1 MSEIYNKIIAVT
13 MRRFFLFFS
22 LLYFVFNAEAQIVN
36 RIEVEGVIY
45 ADANDVEGITVYN
58 SSSNVG
64 TITNEKGEFRIA
76 VAVNDI
82 IQISALQFKALSI
95 TVQEEAIKSRKLGI
109 HLVEQIH
116 KLDAVLLSSGLTG
129 NITTDIENVSYL
141 KPVILNMGSM
151 NVDYEYNDDKAFDAE
166 IVQKDLKSRINKG
179 ELYNGF
185 DVKKISKLIFGKRN
199 KEYIKPDYVVVEKP
213 LELFDVYS
221 PEYISEMFEIPLEDV
236 NDFIAYVDTKDLDR
250 ELLKKDHEIECL
262 QFLYEVSKE
271 YLKDKHTKK

>member
-1 MSEIYNKIIAVT
+1 
-13 MRRFFLFFS
+13 MRRIFLFIGF
-22 LLYFVFNAEAQIVN
+22 LCFIFIAEAQIVK
-36 RIEVEGVIY
+36 RVEVEGIIH

-64 TITNEKGEFRIA
+64 TITNEKGEFSIA

-95 TVQEEAIKSRKLGI
+95 TVQEDAVRSGKLGI

-141 KPVILNMGSM
+141 KPVILKMGSM
-151 NVDYEYNDDKAFDAE
+151 NVDYEYYDDKAFDAE
-166 IVQKDLKSRINKG
+166 TVQKDLKSRISKG

-185 DVKKISKLIFGKRN
+185 DVKKISKLIFGKKN
-199 KEYIKPDYVVVEKP
+199 KEYIKPEYVVVEKP
-213 LELFDVYS
+213 IELFDVYS
-221 PEYISEMFEIPLEDV
+221 PEYISEMFQIPLEDV
-236 NDFIAYVDTKDLDR
+236 NDFIAYVDTKDLDK

-262 QFLYEVSKE
+262 QFLYEISKE
-271 YLKDKHTKK
+271 YLKDKNAKD